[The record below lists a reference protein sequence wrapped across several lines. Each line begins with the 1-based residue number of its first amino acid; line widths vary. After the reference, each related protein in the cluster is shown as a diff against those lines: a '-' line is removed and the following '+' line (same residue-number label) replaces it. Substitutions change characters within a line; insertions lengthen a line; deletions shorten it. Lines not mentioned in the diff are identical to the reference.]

1 MAKTT
6 VAIDLKA
13 TTSGAQS
20 VKSLKQEIREAQQ
33 EAVALA
39 RKFGEFSPEAT
50 KAAQR
55 MAQLK
60 DEMDDFKERVA
71 GLHPDKFNRFAT
83 IATGIAGGIQAAT
96 GAMALFGDESEDVQK
111 ALVKVQG
118 AMAFGQGMEQ
128 LMAMRNT
135 FGVMAGEIKTKLVTA
150 FTTAAGAA
158 RLLGQALG
166 VGLLVTAVT
175 WLVNNFDKVKQKV
188 EDLKKAIP
196 GLSTVLTAAGRAWD
210 WFKNKVQGFTDS
222 IGLTDSKQDAIIKKI
237 QKNIEFL
244 RRQAAI
250 DEALGKDT
258 FESKRAIIQEEL
270 NLLQMQKAE
279 EDKIIEKR
287 QELRL
292 LEAQRTKELA
302 DKRATAAEKAATAA
316 KLAAEKEAEAKAAQ
330 IEAARKAAEELAA
343 LEEKRIADR
352 KAATDKEY
360 SDGIQSIEDYYQQ
373 LANVQNQRFVDGEI
387 NAQELAANLE
397 DIEKQKNLRLI
408 QEQEDYGKSTLEIQ
422 SKTLQKQV
430 EEKKKADDELAKS
443 EKATQDAILAAKMA
457 GFQAS
462 SQLFSAAADLAR
474 EGSALQKGLALTSIA
489 IDTAKAVSS
498 TIIEARATA
507 ANYTKMGVP
516 APFPQIAGAAVYASG
531 ISMVM
536 SNIRRAKQLING
548 GGSFSPSG
556 SGASVGAAPSFAPTT
571 FGELP
576 DEATN
581 MAGMGR
587 VFVLEGDITKTQG
600 RVRRLRNTS
609 VV

>member
-13 TTSGAQS
+13 TTSGSQS

-135 FGVMAGEIKTKLVTA
+135 FGVMAGEIKTKLVAA

-343 LEEKRIADR
+343 IEEKRIADR

-489 IDTAKAVSS
+489 IDTARAVSA
-498 TIIEARATA
+498 TVVEARNTA
-507 ANYTKMGVP
+507 AAYKGVP
-516 APFPQIAGAAVYASG
+516 APFPQIAAAAVYASG
-531 ISMVM
+531 ITMVM
-536 SNIRRAKQLING
+536 SNIRRAKQLLNG

-556 SGASVGAAPSFAPTT
+556 GGASVGAAPSFAPTT

>member
-1 MAKTT
+1 
-6 VAIDLKA
+6 
-13 TTSGAQS
+13 
-20 VKSLKQEIREAQQ
+20 
-33 EAVALA
+33 
-39 RKFGEFSPEAT
+39 
-50 KAAQR
+50 
-55 MAQLK
+55 
-60 DEMDDFKERVA
+60 MDDFKERVA

-135 FGVMAGEIKTKLVTA
+135 FGVMAGEIKTKLVAA

-196 GLSTVLTAAGRAWD
+196 GLSTVLTAMGNAWD
-210 WFKNKVQGFTDS
+210 WVKKKVQSFTDE
-222 IGLTDSKQDAIIKKI
+222 IGLTNSKLDAMTEKI
-237 QKNIEFL
+237 SKNIGNL
-244 RRQAAI
+244 RRAAEI

-258 FESKRAIIQEEL
+258 FEQRKAIIEEEL
-270 NLLQMQKAE
+270 RLLELQGADE
-279 EDKIIEKR
+279 EKLIEKR

-292 LEAQRTKELA
+292 LDARRQKQLTEEQS
-302 DKRATAAEKAATAA
+302 AA
-316 KLAAEKEAEAKAAQ
+316 AKAAAEARKKELEDLAKMEEDMNAGAEEEARKRRQ
-330 IEAARKAAEELAA
+330 NLIEANQKEADAILAKEEADRKFREEQNAKQFEYEQKRIKEQNEFKAKQRAEEL
-343 LEEKRIADR
+343 
-352 KAATDKEY
+352 KAEQDKE
-360 SDGIQSIEDYYQQ
+360 S
-373 LANVQNQRFVDGEI
+373 
-387 NAQELAANLE
+387 
-397 DIEKQKNLRLI
+397 
-408 QEQEDYGKSTLEIQ
+408 
-422 SKTLQKQV
+422 
-430 EEKKKADDELAKS
+430 
-443 EKATQDAILAAKMA
+443 AILAAKQA

-489 IDTAKAVSS
+489 IDTARAVSA
-498 TIIEARATA
+498 TVVEARNTA
-507 ANYTKMGVP
+507 AAYQGVP
-516 APFPQIAGAAVYASG
+516 APFPQIAAAAVYASG
-531 ISMVM
+531 ITMVM
-536 SNIRRAKQLING
+536 SNIRRAKQLLNG

-556 SGASVGAAPSFAPTT
+556 GGASVGAAPSFAPTT

>member
-1 MAKTT
+1 MEQLMAMRNTFGVMAGEIKTKV
-6 VAIDLKA
+6 VAAFSTLR
-13 TTSGAQS
+13 GA
-20 VKSLKQEIREAQQ
+20 
-33 EAVALA
+33 
-39 RKFGEFSPEAT
+39 
-50 KAAQR
+50 
-55 MAQLK
+55 M
-60 DEMDDFKERVA
+60 
-71 GLHPDKFNRFAT
+71 

-135 FGVMAGEIKTKLVTA
+135 FGVMAGEIKTKLVAA

-196 GLSTVLTAAGRAWD
+196 GLSTVLTAMGNAWD
-210 WFKNKVQGFTDS
+210 WVKKKVQSFTDE
-222 IGLTDSKQDAIIKKI
+222 IGLTNSKLDAMTEKI
-237 QKNIEFL
+237 SKNIGNL
-244 RRQAAI
+244 RRAAEI

-258 FESKRAIIQEEL
+258 FEQRKAIIEEEL
-270 NLLQMQKAE
+270 RLLELQGADE
-279 EDKIIEKR
+279 EKLIEKR

-292 LEAQRTKELA
+292 LDARRQKQLTEEQS
-302 DKRATAAEKAATAA
+302 AA
-316 KLAAEKEAEAKAAQ
+316 AKAAAEARKKELEDLAKMEEDMNAGAEEEARKRRQ
-330 IEAARKAAEELAA
+330 NLIEANQKEADAILAKEEADRKFREEQNAKQFEYEQKRIKEQNEFKAKQRAEEL
-343 LEEKRIADR
+343 
-352 KAATDKEY
+352 KAEQDKE
-360 SDGIQSIEDYYQQ
+360 S
-373 LANVQNQRFVDGEI
+373 
-387 NAQELAANLE
+387 
-397 DIEKQKNLRLI
+397 
-408 QEQEDYGKSTLEIQ
+408 
-422 SKTLQKQV
+422 
-430 EEKKKADDELAKS
+430 
-443 EKATQDAILAAKMA
+443 AILAAKQA

-531 ISMVM
+531 IAMVM

-556 SGASVGAAPSFAPTT
+556 GGDSVGAAPSFVPTT

>member
-96 GAMALFGDESEDVQK
+96 GAMALFGDQSEDVQK

-128 LMAMRNT
+128 IMAMRNT
-135 FGVMAGEIKTKLVTA
+135 FGVMAGEIKTKLVAA

-196 GLSTVLTAAGRAWD
+196 GLSTVLTAMGNAWD
-210 WFKNKVQGFTDS
+210 WVKKKVQSFTDE
-222 IGLTDSKQDAIIKKI
+222 IGLTNSKLDAMTEKI
-237 QKNIEFL
+237 SKNIGNL
-244 RRQAAI
+244 RRAAEI

-258 FESKRAIIQEEL
+258 FEQRKAIIEEEL
-270 NLLQMQKAE
+270 RLLELQGADE
-279 EDKIIEKR
+279 EKLIEKR

-292 LEAQRTKELA
+292 LDARRQKKLTEEQS
-302 DKRATAAEKAATAA
+302 AA
-316 KLAAEKEAEAKAAQ
+316 AKAAA
-330 IEAARKAAEELAA
+330 EARKKELEDLAKMEEDMNAGAEEEAMKRRQNLIDASQKEADAILAKEEADRKFRQELDAQQLSYEQQQLKEQNEFKAKQRAEEL
-343 LEEKRIADR
+343 
-352 KAATDKEY
+352 KAEQDKE
-360 SDGIQSIEDYYQQ
+360 S
-373 LANVQNQRFVDGEI
+373 
-387 NAQELAANLE
+387 
-397 DIEKQKNLRLI
+397 
-408 QEQEDYGKSTLEIQ
+408 
-422 SKTLQKQV
+422 
-430 EEKKKADDELAKS
+430 
-443 EKATQDAILAAKMA
+443 AILAAKQA

-489 IDTAKAVSS
+489 IDTARAVSS

-531 ISMVM
+531 IAMVM

-556 SGASVGAAPSFAPTT
+556 GGASVGAAPSFAPTT

-581 MAGMGR
+581 MGGMGR